1 MARGITESDVHT
13 AADEIVGLGERPTV
27 ERVRAHLGTGSP
39 NTVTRWLETWWQ
51 GLGRRLDA
59 HHRSVAVPD
68 APDAVARLASELWA
82 SAMRHA
88 QSIADDALRADRAA
102 LGREIQALE
111 SDREAFLAEAATL
124 REQVAAAG
132 HEAELATTRAAE
144 LQRLVDRL
152 EEQVEEVGRQRDA
165 AVAHAADGVST
176 RDALEARVRSLQD
189 AALAERESLGQ
200 HVRAVEDRAL
210 KEIDRARQETK
221 ELQGRLTAAVRQ
233 SAAAEKS
240 LRELIDQANT
250 KAVEAS
256 REASAQRARADAL
269 EGQLGVLRDLPA
281 ALRAAFP
288 QADPGSAARK
298 SRSRS
303 KVAPSKQTKATKQSS
318 QPARRRRAKV
328 AD

>member
-132 HEAELATTRAAE
+132 HKAELATTRAAP
-144 LQRLVDRL
+144 RPA
-152 EEQVEEVGRQRDA
+152 VGP
-165 AVAHAADGVST
+165 
-176 RDALEARVRSLQD
+176 
-189 AALAERESLGQ
+189 
-200 HVRAVEDRAL
+200 
-210 KEIDRARQETK
+210 
-221 ELQGRLTAAVRQ
+221 
-233 SAAAEKS
+233 
-240 LRELIDQANT
+240 
-250 KAVEAS
+250 
-256 REASAQRARADAL
+256 RARATT
-269 EGQLGVLRDLPA
+269 GTVSRFFTISPQPGVA
-281 ALRAAFP
+281 
-288 QADPGSAARK
+288 G
-298 SRSRS
+298 
-303 KVAPSKQTKATKQSS
+303 T
-318 QPARRRRAKV
+318 
-328 AD
+328 